1 MSKGKIRPRK
11 VVLAADIRF
20 LQTVKR
26 MMEQLKLITLAAPLA
41 MGRPSP
47 RIERNVA
54 KFEAVLRAK

>member
-1 MSKGKIRPRK
+1 
-11 VVLAADIRF
+11 
-20 LQTVKR
+20 